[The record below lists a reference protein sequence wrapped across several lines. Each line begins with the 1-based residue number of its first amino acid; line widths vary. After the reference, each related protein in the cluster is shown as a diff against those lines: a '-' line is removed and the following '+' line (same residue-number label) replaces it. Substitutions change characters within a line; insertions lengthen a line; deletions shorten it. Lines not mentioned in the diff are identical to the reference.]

1 MFKTLI
7 LVVLLIVLCVGATV
21 GYFNAQQVE
30 FYYLFGSAHL
40 PLIVLVI
47 GVFGVAVLLTLLLVA
62 ARIFGLKREIRRLN
76 RQLRDAETEL
86 RNLRTLTMQQEQAPP
101 PPAAAP

>member
-1 MFKTLI
+1 MYKTLI
-7 LVVLLIVLCVGATV
+7 IVILVIVLCIGATV

-40 PLIVLVI
+40 PLIALVI
-47 GVFGVAVLLTLLLVA
+47 GVFGIAVVLTLLLVT

-86 RNLRTLTMQQEQAPP
+86 RNLRTLTLQQEKP
-101 PPAAAP
+101 

>member
-1 MFKTLI
+1 MYKTLI
-7 LVVLLIVLCVGATV
+7 LIVLIAVLCIGATV

-30 FYYLFGSAHL
+30 FYYLFGSMHL

-47 GVFGVAVLLTLLLVA
+47 GVFGIAVMLTLLLVTT
-62 ARIFGLKREIRRLN
+62 RILGLKREIRRLN

-86 RNLRTLTMQQEQAPP
+86 RNLRTLTLPQEQP
-101 PPAAAP
+101 